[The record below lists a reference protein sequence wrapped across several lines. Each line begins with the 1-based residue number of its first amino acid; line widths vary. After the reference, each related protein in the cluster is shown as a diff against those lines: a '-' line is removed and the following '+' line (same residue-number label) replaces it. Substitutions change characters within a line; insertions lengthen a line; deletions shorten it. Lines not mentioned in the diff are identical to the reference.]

1 MGSVPHW
8 NAFVANL
15 EMHGK
20 GRFWDPRLNNAAQ
33 FPIAEVWR
41 FETSER
47 HVHKARRRSD
57 HFKLPALQ
65 FYLALRMEVLI
76 RRRQIVGINC
86 LAGRPN
92 VTTATL
98 NRCGATLAGICT
110 LRRKSVSMI
119 FSRAGHPICAIEP
132 RSWERYSRIPKSFC
146 HDGRFPALQN
156 VVDHYNSC
164 MNLGLNGSE
173 KTDLI
178 QYLLSLTFG
187 DEEGGKSK

>member
-1 MGSVPHW
+1 
-8 NAFVANL
+8 
-15 EMHGK
+15 MHGK

-57 HFKLPALQ
+57 HVQAS
-65 FYLALRMEVLI
+65 RSSVLSGDPDGSFDKAAAD
-76 RRRQIVGINC
+76 RGDHC

-132 RSWERYSRIPKSFC
+132 RSWERYSRIPKSLC

-173 KTDLI
+173 KRDLI

-187 DEEGGKSK
+187 DEDGGKSK